1 MGKGLVPRSEEL
13 RALFRLA
20 VPVVVVQVGMMML
33 GVVDSIMMGRV
44 SPAHLAGV
52 ALGNLYF
59 FSATV
64 LGMGVLM
71 SLDPVISQAVG
82 ANDREGIARGVQ
94 RGALLALGLTLAVS
108 LLFAPMRPLLVLLR
122 QPPEVV
128 PIAVGFALAS
138 LPGIL
143 PFYLFV
149 VLRQGLQAMGRVA
162 PIIAVVVLGNLVNVF
177 LNWVLIYGNLGAPAL
192 GATGTGLASSIA
204 RLLMTLGLLAVAW
217 PVLKEHLRPL
227 RREALRAAP
236 LIRLLRLGGP
246 IGFQLQL
253 EYGAFAAVGV
263 CMGLIGT
270 VAMASHQVA
279 LNLASLT
286 FMVPLGIAQASSVLV
301 GRAVGRGDP
310 AGARRAA
317 GAGLVAGAG
326 FMTITAVILLTIP
339 RLLARI
345 YSPDPDVVALAA
357 LLLPVAGLFQVFDG
371 LQVVSTAV
379 LRGIGDTRTPM
390 LLHVAGFWLV
400 GLPVGLFFG
409 FTLGGGPIGLW
420 WGLAAGL
427 GVMAILLLA
436 RVARRFAGDL
446 SRLSI
451 EDVPPDVVIASPEVA
466 PHAPRRTRPRAVR

>member
-1 MGKGLVPRSEEL
+1 MGKGLAPRREEL
-13 RALFRLA
+13 RALLRLA

-33 GVVDSIMMGRV
+33 GVVDSIMVGRV

-64 LGMGVLM
+64 LGMGILLA
-71 SLDPVISQAVG
+71 LDPVIAQAVG
-82 ANDREGIARGVQ
+82 ANDPEGVARGVQ
-94 RGALLALGLTLAVS
+94 RGAILALALALATT
-108 LLFAPMRPLLVLLR
+108 LLFAPIRPLLVLLR

-138 LPGIL
+138 LPGVL

-149 VLRQGLQAMGRVA
+149 VLRQALQAMGRVA
-162 PIIAVVVLGNLVNVF
+162 PIVAAVVLGNLVNVF
-177 LNWVLIYGNLGAPAL
+177 LNWVLIYGNLGSPAL
-192 GATGTGLASSIA
+192 GATGTGLASSAA
-204 RLLMTLGLLAVAW
+204 RVLMALGLLAVSW
-217 PVLKEHLRPL
+217 PVLREYLRPL

-236 LIRLLRLGGP
+236 LARMLRLGGP
-246 IGFQLQL
+246 IGFQFQL
-253 EYGAFAAVGV
+253 EFGAFAAVGV

-286 FMVPLGIAQASSVLV
+286 FMVPLGVAQASSVLV

-317 GAGLVAGAG
+317 GAGLVVGAG
-326 FMTITAVILLTIP
+326 FMTLTAAVFLTIP
-339 RLLARI
+339 ALLARV
-345 YSPDPDVVALAA
+345 YTPDPEVVALAA

-400 GLPVGLFFG
+400 GLPVGLLFG

-427 GVMAILLLA
+427 GVVAVLLLA
-436 RVARRFAGDL
+436 RVVRRFAGDL
-446 SRLSI
+446 SRLSL
-451 EDVPPDVVIASPEVA
+451 EDVPLDVAVASQEGPPA
-466 PHAPRRTRPRAVR
+466 LWPRTRRGALR

>member
-1 MGKGLVPRSEEL
+1 
-13 RALFRLA
+13 
-20 VPVVVVQVGMMML
+20 
-33 GVVDSIMMGRV
+33 
-44 SPAHLAGV
+44 
-52 ALGNLYF
+52 
-59 FSATV
+59 
-64 LGMGVLM
+64 
-71 SLDPVISQAVG
+71 
-82 ANDREGIARGVQ
+82 
-94 RGALLALGLTLAVS
+94 
-108 LLFAPMRPLLVLLR
+108 
-122 QPPEVV
+122 VV

-162 PIIAVVVLGNLVNVF
+162 PIIAAVVLGNLVNVF

-204 RLLMTLGLLAVAW
+204 RLLMTVGLLAVAW

-227 RREALRAAP
+227 RREALRSAP

-246 IGFQLQL
+246 IGFQFQL

-326 FMTITAVILLTIP
+326 FMTITAVMFLTIP
-339 RLLARI
+339 KVLARI
-345 YSPDPDVVALAA
+345 YSPDPDVVVLAA

-400 GLPVGLFFG
+400 GLPVGLVFG

-436 RVARRFAGDL
+436 RVVRRFAGDL

-451 EDVPPDVVIASPEVA
+451 EDVPPDVTIASAEVTPPA
-466 PHAPRRTRPRAVR
+466 LRRIRPRAVR